1 MEARRPGRSGLT
13 ADAAGGT
20 SLPVIGAIV
29 GIVLSGFL
37 IGALARWGV
46 PGPDPMPW
54 WLTVLFGLAGSAI
67 GGSLAASLLGAHD
80 NVSSADYFT
89 IMLASILAAMV
100 LIILYRRF
108 VQRRPI
114 TGPDAHKPPARGIGI
129 TTLRGRRELSAET
142 KAALLR
148 HLDEL
153 HDKGVLSDEEYVQK
167 RRKLLR
173 GEL

>member
-1 MEARRPGRSGLT
+1 M
-13 ADAAGGT
+13 
-20 SLPVIGAIV
+20 IGAIV
-29 GIVLSGFL
+29 GIIVSGFV

-67 GGSLAASLLGAHD
+67 GGGLAASLLGAHGD
-80 NVSSADYFT
+80 VSRADYFT
-89 IMLASILAAMV
+89 ILLSSILAAMV
-100 LIILYRRF
+100 LIILYRRL

-114 TGPDAHKPPARGIGI
+114 TGPDAHKPPSRGIGI
-129 TTLRGRRELSAET
+129 TTLRSRRELSAET

-153 HDKGVLSDEEYVQK
+153 HDQGVLSDEEYVEK
-167 RRKLLR
+167 RRRVLR
-173 GEL
+173 GEP

>member
-1 MEARRPGRSGLT
+1 ML
-13 ADAAGGT
+13 
-20 SLPVIGAIV
+20 GAIV
-29 GIVLSGFL
+29 SILLSGFV

-54 WLTVLFGLAGSAI
+54 WLTVLFGIAGSVL
-67 GGSLAASLLGAHD
+67 GGGITAAALGAND

-89 IMLASILAAMV
+89 ILLSSILAAMV

-114 TGPDAHKPPARGIGI
+114 TGPEAHKPPSRGIGI
-129 TTLRGRRELSAET
+129 TTLRSRRELSAET

-153 HDKGVLSDEEYVQK
+153 HDKGVLSDEEYVEK
-167 RRKLLR
+167 RRKVLR
-173 GEL
+173 GRL

>member
-1 MEARRPGRSGLT
+1 ML
-13 ADAAGGT
+13 
-20 SLPVIGAIV
+20 GAII
-29 GIVLSGFL
+29 GIIVSGFV

-54 WLTVLFGLAGSAI
+54 WLTVLFGI
-67 GGSLAASLLGAHD
+67 GGSALGGGSAAAALGAHE

-89 IMLASILAAMV
+89 ILLSSVLAAMV

-108 VQRRPI
+108 VQQRPI
-114 TGPDAHKPPARGIGI
+114 TGPEAHKPPSRGIGI
-129 TTLRGRRELSAET
+129 SRFRARRELSAEA

-148 HLDEL
+148 QLDEL
-153 HDKGVLSDEEYVQK
+153 HDKGVLSDEEYVEK
-167 RRKLLR
+167 RRKVLR